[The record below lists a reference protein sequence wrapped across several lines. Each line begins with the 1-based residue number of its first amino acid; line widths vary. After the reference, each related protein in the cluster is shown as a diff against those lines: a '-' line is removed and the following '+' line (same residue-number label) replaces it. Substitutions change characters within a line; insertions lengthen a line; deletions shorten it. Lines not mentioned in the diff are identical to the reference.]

1 MRMGAERVSIVY
13 RRTEN
18 EMPARREE
26 LHHAKEEGVELFCLH
41 APLACEGHYCELPT
55 DMAIV
60 AVGTRANPLLP
71 RVTPG
76 LGTVWWSGSL
86 TGWSAIAEFE
96 REIICERTRAGLDAA
111 RARDRRGGRPRSLSE
126 KDLKEAKA
134 LLADP
139 EITVEAVA
147 RRLGVG
153 PSTRYRYLPAA
164 RQSIQEDKG

>member
-1 MRMGAERVSIVY
+1 
-13 RRTEN
+13 
-18 EMPARREE
+18 MPARREE

-86 TGWSAIAEFE
+86 TGWHALRGSCWKRWKPWSNAALASGFSPKTL
-96 REIICERTRAGLDAA
+96 TRPMPAAGLSSPSLAPLPSL
-111 RARDRRGGRPRSLSE
+111 RGKSSVNAPEPGST
-126 KDLKEAKA
+126 
-134 LLADP
+134 LLAHVTGGGAP
-139 EITVEAVA
+139 TFFV
-147 RRLGVG
+147 
-153 PSTRYRYLPAA
+153 
-164 RQSIQEDKG
+164 